1 MIVRTLPEVMNLK
14 AVTIRLLDEAGK
26 RLELVASHGLSER
39 YLSRGPVDMEETI
52 QETLQEKPVAIYDV
66 TSDERIYYQKEAAE
80 EGIKSMLAL
89 PIIARSRLI
98 GVMRLLT
105 NTPRHFSKEDIDF
118 ASALAEE
125 CGTAIENARMFE
137 RQYKEAKY
145 LTVLQEIA
153 KAVSSMLSLQEVMD
167 LTVRSTAN
175 AMSTDAATIR
185 LLDPARRRLE
195 LVASYGLSE
204 TYLNKG
210 PVDAERSVAD
220 ALDGRPVTIY
230 DVTTDPRIVY
240 KEEAK
245 KEGIGSM
252 LVVPMI
258 FRGTV
263 IGVMR
268 ILTKKKRIFH
278 EDEIE
283 FATALAEQAA
293 IAIEYAKIFSP
304 KD

>member
-1 MIVRTLPEVMNLK
+1 
-14 AVTIRLLDEAGK
+14 
-26 RLELVASHGLSER
+26 
-39 YLSRGPVDMEETI
+39 
-52 QETLQEKPVAIYDV
+52 
-66 TSDERIYYQKEAAE
+66 
-80 EGIKSMLAL
+80 
-89 PIIARSRLI
+89 
-98 GVMRLLT
+98 
-105 NTPRHFSKEDIDF
+105 
-118 ASALAEE
+118 
-125 CGTAIENARMFE
+125 
-137 RQYKEAKY
+137 
-145 LTVLQEIA
+145 
-153 KAVSSMLSLQEVMD
+153 
-167 LTVRSTAN
+167 
-175 AMSTDAATIR
+175 
-185 LLDPARRRLE
+185 
-195 LVASYGLSE
+195 GLSE